1 MVVHNKNNFHVI
13 ICIKIKNQLSKY
25 FFNDKRKLSSD
36 NFSEVVEEK
45 TIALSR
51 LILGLFF
58 IPTF

>member
-1 MVVHNKNNFHVI
+1 MVVHNKCFHVI
-13 ICIKIKNQLSKY
+13 IYIKIKNQLSKY

-58 IPTF
+58 IPTS